1 MLKFSMQV
9 SLLEADLDQQIDEEI
24 GANPPGP
31 QPFNETLGVNL
42 DQLLVSNMRYIIHS
56 VP

>member
-9 SLLEADLDQQIDEEI
+9 SLLEADLDKQIDEEI

-31 QPFNETLGVNL
+31 QPFNETLGVNQ
-42 DQLLVSNMRYIIHS
+42 DQLLVSNMRYIVHS